1 MVRPSNPRLMARVLD
16 AVANLGDTKGSSA
29 REVLSFIRHSNVSSK
44 NLTLQVHR
52 ALKHAVNAGLL
63 RHRSG
68 RYKVLA
74 TLNPN
79 SVSNSAKEGLPA
91 NKEPANNQIN
101 EQKKSKSD
109 IEIPISDVE
118 SSQTQERK
126 KKITRRRNS
135 RHRNTKVKRKSRRS
149 PYIRRTNAAQNR
161 KRQRKRT
168 YEDDEEFEDHSSG
181 QDFLQRRNDSSV
193 LFNCKTKRS
202 RVSKRELEADLSDE
216 SECDS
221 NVSQKHVFRAK
232 KSLHR
237 EPKRK
242 MCAKSKRK
250 SASRTR
256 SPQLLQRAVQARQ
269 HSTEEIE
276 NDKQRCDENHGLTE
290 HNITRQEVHKF
301 IERVHESNNSNSGST
316 LENSRD

>member
-16 AVANLGDTKGSSA
+16 AVANLSDTKGSSA
-29 REVLSFIRHSNVSSK
+29 HEVLSFIRHSNVSSK

-63 RHRSG
+63 RQRSG
-68 RYKVLA
+68 RYKALA

-79 SVSNSAKEGLPA
+79 SVSNPAKEPPA
-91 NKEPANNQIN
+91 NKEPTNNQIN
-101 EQKKSKSD
+101 KQKKSKSD
-109 IEIPISDVE
+109 VETPISDVE
-118 SSQTQERK
+118 SSETQERK

-135 RHRNTKVKRKSRRS
+135 RHRNTKVRRKSRRS

-168 YEDDEEFEDHSSG
+168 YKDDKEFEDHSSG
-181 QDFLQRRNDSSV
+181 QDFLHRRNDSPV

-202 RVSKRELEADLSDE
+202 RVSKRELESDFSDE

-221 NVSQKHVFRAK
+221 DVSQKRVFRAK

-242 MCAKSKRK
+242 EMRAKSKDK
-250 SASRTR
+250 SASRAR
-256 SPQLLQRAVQARQ
+256 NPQLLQRAVQSRQ
-269 HSTEEIE
+269 HSTEETE
-276 NDKQRCDENHGLTE
+276 NDRQQCDENHEFTE
-290 HNITRQEVHKF
+290 HNTTRQEVHKD